1 MLNATTRLVVILV
14 GCLFASLAAGSE
26 TETPQTTTPDFM
38 AQYRAIRQ
46 DADKK
51 LSAIDEQARSKIDL
65 SVDLANQRELIE
77 DIQAQSTTVLSSAT
91 ERIFPLVAPHAA
103 DPAAVE
109 PLAWI
114 ATQRSNSDI
123 GRAAFDL
130 LVKHHLVRGETIEI
144 ATSLSRSLDPRA
156 KSLLR
161 TQLAST
167 DLKRDVRWKVL
178 LSLARLLQRE
188 AAMASR
194 LSSATEDEL
203 ARFVQMNGAERV
215 AEWKQADASALEE
228 EAIALFGSLEREYP
242 EQIVIPSLTV
252 AEFARSSVFEIKHLR
267 VGQAAPDIMGADL
280 KGEEFKLSDYR
291 GKVVLLSFWAS
302 WCGPCMAEVPHERK
316 LVEQY
321 QGKPFELVG
330 VNADIARGELDRAVD
345 KFDISW
351 RSFSCGPAGPLG
363 PIAKAW
369 NVSSWPT
376 VYVIDHEGVIR
387 GKNLSGAALDAKL
400 AELVPAAE
408 QAIRK

>member
-38 AQYRAIRQ
+38 TQYRAIRQ

-51 LSAIDEQARSKIDL
+51 LAAIDEQARTKIDL

-77 DIQAQSTTVLSSAT
+77 DIQAQSTAVVSSAT
-91 ERIFPLVAPHAA
+91 ERYSLSSRRTPPTLPPSSPLPGSPRNAA
-103 DPAAVE
+103 IP
-109 PLAWI
+109 
-114 ATQRSNSDI
+114 TS

-130 LVKHHLVRGETIEI
+130 LVQHHLVRGETIEI

-167 DLKRDVRWKVL
+167 DLKQDVRWKVM

-203 ARFVQMNGAERV
+203 ARFVQINGAERV

-228 EAIALFGSLEREYP
+228 EAIALFGRLEREYP

-267 VGQAAPDIMGADL
+267 SRPGRTRHHGRGPEGRGIQA
-280 KGEEFKLSDYR
+280 ERLSR
-291 GKVVLLSFWAS
+291 
-302 WCGPCMAEVPHERK
+302 
-316 LVEQY
+316 
-321 QGKPFELVG
+321 QG
-330 VNADIARGELDRAVD
+330 RA
-345 KFDISW
+345 
-351 RSFSCGPAGPLG
+351 
-363 PIAKAW
+363 
-369 NVSSWPT
+369 
-376 VYVIDHEGVIR
+376 
-387 GKNLSGAALDAKL
+387 
-400 AELVPAAE
+400 AELLGVVVWAVHGRGSA
-408 QAIRK
+408 